1 MTGFYAKQTAFENGA
16 PMAAPF
22 DALFSVRI
30 SVCSLVKVLLYSVAP
45 RACSG
50 NDLMSSND
58 GESHGSFH
66 VTSCGPPCQRAL
78 HLLPVMES
86 NFVDYFMIGG
96 LDSASE
102 DIEEW
107 CLDNS
112 TNEFKSPIDK
122 SYVPSVLS
130 YYPKER
136 RGRLFAEEVLLLCLP
151 KGVRF
156 RTQKTVTTEPSF
168 HTFVCVRSDGSRIY
182 GGVLTFY
189 ELVVDDRIIVR
200 MQALHNNYLRELTA
214 TTNRTCADPP
224 EDPLRHYRRTYSSFT
239 TRLTSCHGAPNA
251 RLFFICDD
259 GGPSFGSHTL
269 PRRGRLRQQKCLSFY
284 DSNCDELY
292 VSKCLVLITGLPI
305 VSACESLLRALLD
318 VSSGRS
324 EVPLPLESYVYWML
338 HELPL
343 PPPGRSLK
351 ASLVGRD
358 IVFQYPGTDELPF
371 FDYPIAEVL
380 TQISVDSFLK
390 VYTCILLERQVLFC
404 SKDLQR
410 LMLFAET
417 FQILLFP
424 FRWQH
429 VYVPILPCTQVLFL
443 EAPFPFIMGL
453 CYDDSIPENVFELNM
468 CVVDIDFDRVELPE
482 EVPLLPDRTELI
494 SQLTESLYHSSEYTG
509 WNLAFRQKDGKSNV
523 IADHR
528 FSRSFDDDSLNVKCV
543 EKPTAGVPPLD
554 MKGGGTS
561 RRLLL
566 PLNVLNESESVARVT
581 AIAKKAGVDINIEL
595 LQKELEDNTAYQQ
608 SSHCRCYFKHMRLN
622 SFVRE
627 VFLNRFLTVLF
638 SYDHF
643 IIGCADRASF
653 VSNRDSM
660 QNFDKVSFLSD
671 QPQSQVPF
679 LAAFLETQMF
689 TSFID
694 SKIIS
699 AWESPDPNLRLFDA
713 RLNRLRSQH
722 GDSIV
727 RTPTCDSVVHA
738 VPSVNEITDRELHM
752 DYQVP
757 PPHPLG
763 AEDSIVRGKPSKQG
777 QFHFPLLDGDLLED
791 QLKDR
796 KKGSPWKQRYKYFG
810 VDSASVETSKDAHSP
825 SASYQATI
833 DPTILTASQVSLFTH
848 KKSKIVEKLVREAQ
862 AKTKRLL
869 VEKLGREAVSLG
881 HSKLSIGGVEENTLV
896 ASLCD
901 VIERIWSHGSRR
913 KRGKS
918 ALWAYLLEYNEKR
931 NKKTSTDPLRA
942 QGLASMSLGNVSRF
956 GHRLA
961 RWHLPAGM
969 LCRYFVFKFAI
980 RCCVEA
986 LLPFR
991 LSSACQPFRLIYL
1004 FLKVV
1009 SFLDSTT
1016 WSHLPFLYRAEG
1028 HSRGSADRM
1037 RSSSAEPLARDQ
1049 SGFKSHDVHQHVLL
1063 PSLPTSIDYDLSH
1076 VMKMV
1081 DIKTEIGYA
1090 RAFIRLAL
1098 ERKLLYKHLKS
1109 LLECESQLEYDI
1121 GYCCLVGL
1129 SDAFSRS
1136 MYDPYA
1142 FLMHDEEK
1150 EQFLY
1155 HVLSLN
1161 AAEFYCFTSTFN
1173 QTKITYEVQLVFS
1186 GGSRFIFPLGQ
1197 LSICFVLTGSLNRTG
1212 LITVTK
1218 NVASFTFEHKN
1229 LGVLSTLRIGQDLS
1243 NASSSS
1249 SVKWYLE
1256 HAIIRD
1262 QVTGR
1267 TYKLQFSCGRWFGRE
1282 MDDGS
1287 LERLLIAEPLP
1298 LSISNGIK
1306 SPQRS
1311 RSPCSPRRQRCDN
1324 PRKLIQLVQQ
1334 QIGDAVNRIV
1344 KHFYP
1349 CDNEHTSLTHLL
1361 CGEKGL
1367 VSCLND
1373 AFLVGL
1379 RSPRA
1384 HASQFSLRQM
1394 YPWDFIGKQ
1403 AFTFQLF
1410 SKKRM
1415 SRLLVALQK
1424 KAKDDRLTVVSALY
1438 TSAFVSYLDVAL
1450 VEKYECWLDGMSKN
1464 EKTQGVDDTPFIMN
1478 YCKQVVEKVN
1488 RNPTVGKDGKFKTF
1502 VLLAL
1507 RSHLLS
1513 SVVSTMACSPVAA
1526 KMYDEISFFRIHDC
1540 ALFLTD
1546 LLLSLDDFNFDLDEA
1561 LIGDLKC

>member
-1 MTGFYAKQTAFENGA
+1 
-16 PMAAPF
+16 
-22 DALFSVRI
+22 
-30 SVCSLVKVLLYSVAP
+30 
-45 RACSG
+45 
-50 NDLMSSND
+50 
-58 GESHGSFH
+58 
-66 VTSCGPPCQRAL
+66 
-78 HLLPVMES
+78 MES

-107 CLDNS
+107 CRDGS
-112 TNEFKSPIDK
+112 KSEFKSPLDR
-122 SYVPSVLS
+122 SYVPSVLA

-156 RTQKTVTTEPSF
+156 RTQKTVPREPSF

-189 ELVVDDRIIVR
+189 ELVVDDKIVR
-200 MQALHNNYLRELTA
+200 RMQTLHNDYLRELTA
-214 TTNRTCADPP
+214 TKNRSCAEST
-224 EDPLRHYRRTYSSFT
+224 EDTKRSYRR
-239 TRLTSCHGAPNA
+239 
-251 RLFFICDD
+251 DD
-259 GGPSFGSHTL
+259 GGSSFGSHTL
-269 PRRGRLRQQKCLSFY
+269 PRRGRLRQQRSLSFY
-284 DSNCDELY
+284 DSNSDELY
-292 VSKCLVLITGLPI
+292 MSKCLVLITGLPI

-324 EVPLPLESYVYWML
+324 EVSLPLESYVYWIL

-351 ASLVGRD
+351 ASLVDRD
-358 IVFQYPGTDELPF
+358 IVFQYPGADELPF

-380 TQISVDSFLK
+380 TRISIDSFLK

-429 VYVPILPCTQVLFL
+429 VYVPILPFTQVLFL
-443 EAPFPFIMGL
+443 EAPVPFIMGL
-453 CYDDSIPENVFELNM
+453 CYDDSIPEKVFELNI
-468 CVVDIDFDRVELPE
+468 CVVDIDMDHVELPE
-482 EVPLLPDRTELI
+482 EVPLLPDRAELV
-494 SQLTESLYHSSEYTG
+494 SQLTESLVHSSEYTG
-509 WNLAFRQKDGKSNV
+509 WNLTFHQEDGKSNV

-528 FSRSFDDDSLNVKCV
+528 FSRSFDDDSINVKSV
-543 EKPTAGVPPLD
+543 DKSATNVQPLD
-554 MKGGGTS
+554 LRGGGSTS

-566 PLNVLNESESVARVT
+566 PLNVLHESESLARVT

-595 LQKELEDNTAYQQ
+595 LQKELEDNSAYQQ
-608 SSHCRCYFKHMRLN
+608 STHCRCYFKHMRLN
-622 SFVRE
+622 SFIRE

-643 IIGCADRASF
+643 IIGCADPASF
-653 VSNRDSM
+653 VTSRDSM

-699 AWESPDPNLRLFDA
+699 AWEPPDPNLRLFDG
-713 RLNRLRSQH
+713 RLSRLRSQH

-738 VPSVNEITDRELHM
+738 VPSVNEITERELHM

-763 AEDSIVRGKPSKQG
+763 AEDSIVAKERPIRCGP
-777 QFHFPLLDGDLLED
+777 FHFPLLDGVLLED
-791 QLKDR
+791 QSKDR
-796 KKGSPWKQRYKYFG
+796 TKGSPWKQRYKYFG
-810 VDSASVETSKDAHSP
+810 ADSASVQTAKEAHAA
-825 SASYQATI
+825 SAGYQAAV
-833 DPTILTASQVSLFTH
+833 DPTILTASQVSSFTH

-918 ALWAYLLEYNEKR
+918 ALWAFLLEHYEKTS
-931 NKKTSTDPLRA
+931 KKTSCGPLRA
-942 QGLASMSLGNVSRF
+942 QGLAS
-956 GHRLA
+956 
-961 RWHLPAGM
+961 
-969 LCRYFVFKFAI
+969 
-980 RCCVEA
+980 
-986 LLPFR
+986 
-991 LSSACQPFRLIYL
+991 
-1004 FLKVV
+1004 V
-1009 SFLDSTT
+1009 SFGSAPRRLGRWQLPSDSAS
-1016 WSHLPFLYRAEG
+1016 WSHLPFLYK
-1028 HSRGSADRM
+1028 ADRM
-1037 RSSSAEPLARDQ
+1037 RSSSAEPLPRDHC
-1049 SGFKSHDVHQHVLL
+1049 GIKSHEAHQHSSL

-1076 VMKMV
+1076 VMRMV

-1098 ERKLLYKHLKS
+1098 ERKLLYKHLKT
-1109 LLECESQLEYDI
+1109 LLECESQLE
-1121 GYCCLVGL
+1121 
-1129 SDAFSRS
+1129 S

-1197 LSICFVLTGSLNRTG
+1197 LSICFVLTGSLNRTE
-1212 LITVTK
+1212 LIRVTK
-1218 NVASFTFEHKN
+1218 NAASFTFEHKN

-1243 NASSSS
+1243 NASSA

-1256 HAIIRD
+1256 HAIVRD

-1267 TYKLQFSCGRWFGRE
+1267 TYKFSCSRWFGRE

-1298 LSISNGIK
+1298 LTNSNGIK

-1311 RSPCSPRRQRCDN
+1311 HSPCSPRRQRCDN

-1349 CDNEHTSLTHLL
+1349 CDSEHASLTHLL

-1379 RSPRA
+1379 RSPRDN
-1384 HASQFSLRQM
+1384 ASQFSLRYA
-1394 YPWDFIGKQ
+1394 YPWDFIETFAYCTVERGKR
-1403 AFTFQLF
+1403 
-1410 SKKRM
+1410 KPI
-1415 SRLLVALQK
+1415 
-1424 KAKDDRLTVVSALY
+1424 DRK
-1438 TSAFVSYLDVAL
+1438 
-1450 VEKYECWLDGMSKN
+1450 KYEGWLDSISKN
-1464 EKTQGVDDTPFIMN
+1464 EKTQGIDDMPFIMN
-1478 YCKQVVEKVN
+1478 YCKQVVDSVN

-1513 SVVSTMACSPVAA
+1513 SIVSTMACSPVAA
-1526 KMYDEISFFRIHDC
+1526 KMYDEISFLRIHDC

-1561 LIGDLKC
+1561 LIGDLKCY

>member
-1 MTGFYAKQTAFENGA
+1 
-16 PMAAPF
+16 
-22 DALFSVRI
+22 
-30 SVCSLVKVLLYSVAP
+30 
-45 RACSG
+45 
-50 NDLMSSND
+50 
-58 GESHGSFH
+58 
-66 VTSCGPPCQRAL
+66 
-78 HLLPVMES
+78 MES

-96 LDSASE
+96 LDSASD

-136 RGRLFAEEVLLLCLP
+136 RGRLFAEEVLLLCMP

-156 RTQKTVTTEPSF
+156 RTQKTVTKEPSF

-189 ELVVDDRIIVR
+189 ELVVDDRVVVR
-200 MQALHNNYLRELTA
+200 MQALHNSYLRELTA
-214 TTNRTCADPP
+214 MTNRTSADPS
-224 EDPLRHYRRTYSSFT
+224 EDPLRHYRR
-239 TRLTSCHGAPNA
+239 
-251 RLFFICDD
+251 DE

-318 VSSGRS
+318 ISSGRS

-358 IVFQYPGTDELPF
+358 IVFQYPGADELPF

-453 CYDDSIPENVFELNM
+453 CYDDCIPENVFELNM
-468 CVVDIDFDRVELPE
+468 CVVDIDLDRVELPE
-482 EVPLLPDRTELI
+482 EVPLLPDRAELI
-494 SQLTESLYHSSEYTG
+494 SQLTESLCHSSEYTG

-528 FSRSFDDDSLNVKCV
+528 FSRSFDDDSLNAKCF
-543 EKPTAGVPPLD
+543 EKPTVGVPPFDL
-554 MKGGGTS
+554 KGGGTS

-566 PLNVLNESESVARVT
+566 PLNVLSESESVARVT

-653 VSNRDSM
+653 VSSRDSM

-796 KKGSPWKQRYKYFG
+796 KKGSPWRQRYKYFG
-810 VDSASVETSKDAHSP
+810 ADSASIETSKDARP
-825 SASYQATI
+825 SSVSYQAAI

-848 KKSKIVEKLVREAQ
+848 KRSKIVEKLVREAQ

-931 NKKTSTDPLRA
+931 NKKASTDPLRA
-942 QGLASMSLGNVSRF
+942 QGLAN
-956 GHRLA
+956 
-961 RWHLPAGM
+961 
-969 LCRYFVFKFAI
+969 
-980 RCCVEA
+980 
-986 LLPFR
+986 
-991 LSSACQPFRLIYL
+991 
-1004 FLKVV
+1004 
-1009 SFLDSTT
+1009 STT

-1028 HSRGSADRM
+1028 HSRSSVDRM

-1049 SGFKSHDVHQHVLL
+1049 SGFKSHDAHQHVLL
-1063 PSLPTSIDYDLSH
+1063 PPLPTSIDYDLSH

-1098 ERKLLYKHLKS
+1098 ERKLLYRHLKS

-1121 GYCCLVGL
+1121 AYCGFFGL
-1129 SDAFSRS
+1129 SESFSRS

-1249 SVKWYLE
+1249 IKWYLE
-1256 HAIIRD
+1256 HAIVRD

-1267 TYKLQFSCGRWFGRE
+1267 TYKFC
-1282 MDDGS
+1282 
-1287 LERLLIAEPLP
+1287 
-1298 LSISNGIK
+1298 
-1306 SPQRS
+1306 
-1311 RSPCSPRRQRCDN
+1311 C
-1324 PRKLIQLVQQ
+1324 
-1334 QIGDAVNRIV
+1334 
-1344 KHFYP
+1344 
-1349 CDNEHTSLTHLL
+1349 
-1361 CGEKGL
+1361 
-1367 VSCLND
+1367 
-1373 AFLVGL
+1373 
-1379 RSPRA
+1379 
-1384 HASQFSLRQM
+1384 
-1394 YPWDFIGKQ
+1394 
-1403 AFTFQLF
+1403 
-1410 SKKRM
+1410 
-1415 SRLLVALQK
+1415 
-1424 KAKDDRLTVVSALY
+1424 
-1438 TSAFVSYLDVAL
+1438 
-1450 VEKYECWLDGMSKN
+1450 
-1464 EKTQGVDDTPFIMN
+1464 
-1478 YCKQVVEKVN
+1478 
-1488 RNPTVGKDGKFKTF
+1488 
-1502 VLLAL
+1502 
-1507 RSHLLS
+1507 
-1513 SVVSTMACSPVAA
+1513 
-1526 KMYDEISFFRIHDC
+1526 
-1540 ALFLTD
+1540 
-1546 LLLSLDDFNFDLDEA
+1546 
-1561 LIGDLKC
+1561 

>member
-1 MTGFYAKQTAFENGA
+1 
-16 PMAAPF
+16 
-22 DALFSVRI
+22 
-30 SVCSLVKVLLYSVAP
+30 
-45 RACSG
+45 
-50 NDLMSSND
+50 
-58 GESHGSFH
+58 
-66 VTSCGPPCQRAL
+66 
-78 HLLPVMES
+78 
-86 NFVDYFMIGG
+86 
-96 LDSASE
+96 
-102 DIEEW
+102 
-107 CLDNS
+107 
-112 TNEFKSPIDK
+112 
-122 SYVPSVLS
+122 
-130 YYPKER
+130 
-136 RGRLFAEEVLLLCLP
+136 
-151 KGVRF
+151 
-156 RTQKTVTTEPSF
+156 
-168 HTFVCVRSDGSRIY
+168 
-182 GGVLTFY
+182 
-189 ELVVDDRIIVR
+189 
-200 MQALHNNYLRELTA
+200 
-214 TTNRTCADPP
+214 
-224 EDPLRHYRRTYSSFT
+224 
-239 TRLTSCHGAPNA
+239 
-251 RLFFICDD
+251 
-259 GGPSFGSHTL
+259 
-269 PRRGRLRQQKCLSFY
+269 
-284 DSNCDELY
+284 
-292 VSKCLVLITGLPI
+292 
-305 VSACESLLRALLD
+305 
-318 VSSGRS
+318 
-324 EVPLPLESYVYWML
+324 ML

-942 QGLASMSLGNVSRF
+942 QGLAN
-956 GHRLA
+956 
-961 RWHLPAGM
+961 
-969 LCRYFVFKFAI
+969 
-980 RCCVEA
+980 
-986 LLPFR
+986 
-991 LSSACQPFRLIYL
+991 
-1004 FLKVV
+1004 
-1009 SFLDSTT
+1009 STT

-1267 TYKLQFSCGRWFGRE
+1267 TYKFSCGRWFGRE

-1298 LSISNGIK
+1298 LSISNGAIK
-1306 SPQRS
+1306 KGPKLLIRIYLSRYKVASKKPFAMFASSSALRQSQRRVSLFSLLRKMTFNES
-1311 RSPCSPRRQRCDN
+1311 RPSYPVFKVIPN
-1324 PRKLIQLVQQ
+1324 AEGKLIQLVQQ

-1507 RSHLLS
+1507 RYVCSVRRLS
-1513 SVVSTMACSPVAA
+1513 GFLYPFLFS
-1526 KMYDEISFFRIHDC
+1526 ISN
-1540 ALFLTD
+1540 LT
-1546 LLLSLDDFNFDLDEA
+1546 
-1561 LIGDLKC
+1561 IGGLT